1 MYWYHTNLILLSF
14 FQLLGFT
21 CALEAFICSFN
32 CGRPPLNTK
41 THYDKMA
48 ESSTHFTLHETVT
61 TNQSRAIT
69 DDSLQQKQAG
79 GGTGMS
85 SRNSKN
91 RSDQYLINENFDN
104 PGGSGFSKR
113 GGSSNHH
120 HNSASA
126 PLAPPLSHSSVDKSA
141 LHNNSKSY
149 SRPDDNDSRTKA
161 WSKSKQQ
168 TTTMPQQP
176 PEAEGQSFSK
186 GNTSSKIMTSSGGV
200 VPAISS
206 TATPQSAN
214 GHPAS
219 TKVASNGQMSKS
231 SANKTAASST
241 DHHRTTG
248 VITKATVECGS
259 DPLASLANS
268 EQQLL
273 RNTGAI
279 PKQRNNNNSSN
290 KNNTSKQPASSS
302 SQHQQPPSSVTK
314 PSTNHLDEI
323 VSLPLDDA
331 GDHHSR
337 PVPAAENSKRT

>member
-1 MYWYHTNLILLSF
+1 
-14 FQLLGFT
+14 
-21 CALEAFICSFN
+21 
-32 CGRPPLNTK
+32 
-41 THYDKMA
+41 MA

-279 PKQRNNNNSSN
+279 PKQRNNNNNSSN

-337 PVPAAENSKRT
+337 PVPAAENSKRTWTYY

>member
-1 MYWYHTNLILLSF
+1 MRFLLIWSTLYVFKVFSF
-14 FQLLGFT
+14 FQILGFT

-79 GGTGMS
+79 TGMS

-104 PGGSGFSKR
+104 PDNAGGGFSKR
-113 GGSSNHH
+113 GPSSNHH
-120 HNSASA
+120 HNSAA
-126 PLAPPLSHSSVDKSA
+126 PSGIPGHPQQAPLSHSSVDKSA
-141 LHNNSKSY
+141 LHSGKSY
-149 SRPDDNDSRTKA
+149 SRPDDNNSRTKA
-161 WSKSKQQ
+161 SKSKQQ
-168 TTTMPQQP
+168 P
-176 PEAEGQSFSK
+176 PPAEGQSFSK
-186 GNTSSKIMTSSGGV
+186 GTSKMPSSG
-200 VPAISS
+200 VPVSS
-206 TATPQSAN
+206 AAPAN
-214 GHPAS
+214 GHPA
-219 TKVASNGQMSKS
+219 KVAGNGHMSKS
-231 SANKTAASST
+231 CANTTIASS
-241 DHHRTTG
+241 DHHRTG
-248 VITKATVECGS
+248 VITKATVEAGS
-259 DPLASLANS
+259 DPLVNNS
-268 EQQLL
+268 EQL

-279 PKQRNNNNSSN
+279 PKQRN
-290 KNNTSKQPASSS
+290 KNKQPAS
-302 SQHQQPPSSVTK
+302 QPPLSSVTK